1 MVTTSGAGH
10 DDADGRAAGLRV
22 RRRSLAMAPAAL
34 AVLDVAG
41 LSGCNATS
49 AGGTRTYRAHAVSF
63 GYPAGWQEGSLGP
76 GFGCCKGQRLWADG
90 FGLDTDSVDVG
101 ANRSSPSITAANAT
115 LFIPFLDRFVRGFF
129 RHAGGSLHAGP
140 ERITMGGMPAFRY
153 HGSARVNGTAQEVT
167 LIVAFYGTTQYRR
180 TCGHT
185 RATAAEVARACAQ
198 VMRSI
203 TASPAR

>member
-1 MVTTSGAGH
+1 MVTTSGAGD
-10 DDADGRAAGLRV
+10 DDADGRAVGLRV
-22 RRRSLAMAPAAL
+22 RRRCLAMAPAAL
-34 AVLDVAG
+34 AVLAVAG

-49 AGGTRTYRAHAVSF
+49 AGGTRTYRAHDVSSD
-63 GYPAGWQEGSLGP
+63 YPAGWQEGSLGP
-76 GFGCCKGQRLWADG
+76 GFGCCKGQRLWAAG
-90 FGLDTDSVDVG
+90 FGLDSTDSVDVG

-115 LFIPFLDRFVRGFF
+115 LFIPFLDRFVRGSF

-167 LIVAFYGTTQYRR
+167 LIVAFHGTIQYLL

-185 RATAAEVARACAQ
+185 RATAAEVARACPRGCAPS
-198 VMRSI
+198 R
-203 TASPAR
+203 